1 MADVFISYKS
11 DDRGAV
17 EDIVRG
23 LERQG
28 INLWWDQGIAPTAD
42 WRADIARELHAAKVV
57 IVVWSRNSA
66 DLDSG
71 KWVIQ
76 EAEEADARGGLVPVV
91 IDDVLPPLGLR
102 HVQTADLVDWRGD
115 REDPRWIGFVETVRA
130 KLEGRAVDVRIAR
143 DTGPQ
148 TAKASLRGRVA
159 QLFLALGLATLIVT
173 SAIAFGPL
181 TATAL
186 VGGLSLAYLVL
197 NLLFSRRRN
206 DRAAATFL
214 RRALAVGWVT
224 TVTNIVVWCAAIGA
238 GAYPYARGA
247 LYQTFSIAVF
257 DEMRTPIPDAQVTV
271 TLGNKPTRVVLDEN
285 GVGHMVYPLYWGP
298 QNATI
303 TLLHRDH
310 ETEREIAREG
320 ARFADITLGAPSGA
334 ERLRVRHLTL
344 RGLAIDA
351 VLHGIRPPEFA
362 QLVPALAGVVRNEVW
377 EEVDQYLAAFP
388 ALQGLGD
395 GGSLGHRVG
404 DEGDAAGPEAV
415 VWDDSVSPRSL
426 MGLRFPDAVSV
437 ALAANFSRV
446 IYGCPIDQV
455 LDSNYQLILGDS
467 HNWFSDNVL
476 QPRAEAVRALSG
488 RGLENV
494 REEDGSVRGT
504 LMRLADYDFL
514 GPLMDG
520 NAPTTG
526 QASRE
531 HLATL
536 RFLTARRP
544 PAGLLLATLNLTSKN
559 MSNCDELQASVDIS
573 IPALAMRVSFIE
585 NVSDEPLPVSA
596 IIQGMTDR
604 QAIEV
609 WSPRDSDRTAESPW
623 PGGML
628 APGDAIA
635 VPRRLLIEDGLS
647 AQDVAAWR
655 ARAEGAPISFDVLP
669 DPETQPQINGPN
681 DPLLTNNARGFT
693 LRSGQ
698 VRFVDLRNGLR
709 TPLATPYVVGPSA
722 ESLTVRI
729 NDVDFDMREDS
740 GTILAILFGAG
751 VGSCP
756 FVYATRPGEDTL
768 LNRGAIITDQIGAS
782 AEAVSRRYLGRAVGR
797 IEIHEREAEISY
809 LNRARLIVVGGDGR
823 ERVYQPALRTLRGVD
838 DQYARLEQG
847 NTLVVNFPGYQ
858 PRADDRAVYLEA
870 VGYYTPLPTTVE
882 ARLAI
887 QRSSIFQR

>member
-23 LERQG
+23 LEREG
-28 INLWWDQGIAPTAD
+28 INLWWDQGIAPTVD

-66 DLDSG
+66 DLGSG

-76 EAEEADARGGLVPVV
+76 EAEEAEARGGLVPVV

-115 REDPRWIGFVETVRA
+115 REDPRWVGFVETVRA
-130 KLEGRAVDVRIAR
+130 KLEGRAVDARVAR

-173 SAIAFGPL
+173 SAIAFGAL
-181 TATAL
+181 TAAAL
-186 VGGLSLAYLVL
+186 VGGLLLAYVVL

-214 RRALAVGWVT
+214 RRAFAVGWLT

-247 LYQTFSIAVF
+247 LYQNFSIAVL

-285 GVGHMVYPLYWGP
+285 GVGHMEYPLYWGP
-298 QNATI
+298 RDATI

-310 ETEREIAREG
+310 ETERQIARDG
-320 ARFADITLGAPSGA
+320 ARFADVTLGAPSGV
-334 ERLRVRHLTL
+334 ERFRVRHLTV
-344 RGLAIDA
+344 RGVAIDA

-362 QLVPALAGVVRNEVW
+362 QIVPALAGVVRNEVW
-377 EEVDQYLAAFP
+377 EEANQYLAAFP
-388 ALQGLGD
+388 VIDGLGE
-395 GGSLGHRVG
+395 GGSVGYRVSEDG
-404 DEGDAAGPEAV
+404 QASDPESD
-415 VWDDSVSPRSL
+415 VWDNSVSPRSL
-426 MGLRFPDAVSV
+426 MGLRFADAVNV
-437 ALAANFSRV
+437 ALAANFSSG
-446 IYGCPIDQV
+446 IYGCPTDEV
-455 LDSNYQLILGDS
+455 LDTNYLLVLGDS
-467 HNWFSDNVL
+467 QNWFSDNLL
-476 QPRAEAVRALSG
+476 QPNADAIRALSG
-488 RGLENV
+488 RGLEGA
-494 REEDGSVRGT
+494 REQDGSVRGK

-514 GPLMDG
+514 GPLVEG
-520 NAPTTG
+520 NAQTTG
-526 QASRE
+526 QANRE
-531 HLATL
+531 YLQTL
-536 RFLTARRP
+536 QFLTAHRP
-544 PAGLLLATLNLTSKN
+544 PAGLLLATLNLTSIN

-573 IPALAMRVSFIE
+573 IPALSMRVSFIE
-585 NVSDEPLPVSA
+585 NVSDEPLPISA
-596 IIQGMTDR
+596 ILQGMADR
-604 QAIEV
+604 QAIEI
-609 WSPRDSDRTAESPW
+609 WSPRDGDRTVETPW

-628 APGDAIA
+628 APGEAIA
-635 VPRRLLIEDGLS
+635 IPRRLIVEDGLS
-647 AQDVAAWR
+647 ADDVIAWR
-655 ARAEGAPISFDVLP
+655 ARDEGAQIAFSVLP
-669 DPETQPQINGPN
+669 DPYSQPEISGPT
-681 DPLLTNNARGFT
+681 DPLVTNNARGFT

-698 VRFVDLRNGLR
+698 VRFANLTNGLR
-709 TPLATPYVVGPSA
+709 TPLSTPYVIGPSA

-740 GTILAILFGAG
+740 GTVLAILFGAG

-756 FVYATRPGEDTL
+756 FVYATRPGENTL
-768 LNRGAIITDQIGAS
+768 LNRGTIITDQIGAS

-797 IEIHEREAEISY
+797 IEIREREAEISY
-809 LNRARLIVVGGDGR
+809 LNRTRLIVVGGDDG
-823 ERVYQPALRTLRGVD
+823 ERVYQPAQQRLRGVD
-838 DQYARLEQG
+838 EQYVRLEQG
-847 NTLVVNFPGYQ
+847 DAMVVDFPGYQ
-858 PRADDRAVYLEA
+858 PRDDDRAVYLEA

-882 ARLAI
+882 ARLAL
-887 QRSSIFQR
+887 QRSSILE

>member
-23 LERQG
+23 LEREG
-28 INLWWDQGIAPTAD
+28 INLWWDQGIAPTVD

-66 DLDSG
+66 DLESG

-76 EAEEADARGGLVPVV
+76 EAEEADARDGLVPVV

-130 KLEGRAVDVRIAR
+130 KLEGRAVDARVAR

-181 TATAL
+181 TAAAL
-186 VGGLSLAYLVL
+186 VGGLFLAYVVL

-214 RRALAVGWVT
+214 RRAFAVGWVT

-247 LYQTFSIAVF
+247 LYQNFSIAVL

-271 TLGNKPTRVVLDEN
+271 TLGNKPTRVVLDAN
-285 GVGHMVYPLYWGP
+285 GVGHMEYPLYWGP
-298 QNATI
+298 QDATI

-310 ETEREIAREG
+310 ETERQVARNG
-320 ARFADITLGAPSGA
+320 ARFADVTLGAPSGV
-334 ERLRVRHLTL
+334 ERFRVRHLTA
-344 RGLAIDA
+344 RGVAIDA
-351 VLHGIRPPEFA
+351 LLHGIRPPEFA
-362 QLVPALAGVVRNEVW
+362 QIVPALAGVVRNEVW
-377 EEVDQYLAAFP
+377 EEANQYLAAFP
-388 ALQGLGD
+388 VIDGLGE
-395 GGSLGHRVG
+395 GGSVGYRVG
-404 DEGDAAGPEAV
+404 EDGQASDPESD
-415 VWDDSVSPRSL
+415 VWDNSVNPRSL
-426 MGLRFPDAVSV
+426 MGLRFADAVNV
-437 ALAANFSRV
+437 ALAANFSSG
-446 IYGCPIDQV
+446 IYGCPTDQV
-455 LDSNYQLILGDS
+455 LDTNYLLVLGDS
-467 HNWFSDNVL
+467 QNWFSDNLL
-476 QPRAEAVRALSG
+476 QPNADAIRALSG
-488 RGLENV
+488 RGLEGA
-494 REEDGSVRGT
+494 REQDGSVRGK
-504 LMRLADYDFL
+504 LMRLADYEFL
-514 GPLMDG
+514 GPLMEG
-520 NAPTTG
+520 NAQPTG
-526 QASRE
+526 QANRE
-531 HLATL
+531 YLQTL
-536 RFLTARRP
+536 QFLTAHRP
-544 PAGLLLATLNLTSKN
+544 PAGLLLATLNLSSIN

-585 NVSDEPLPVSA
+585 NVSDEPLPISVILQSMA
-596 IIQGMTDR
+596 DR
-604 QAIEV
+604 EAIEI
-609 WSPRDSDRTAESPW
+609 WSPRDGNRAVETPW

-628 APGDAIA
+628 APGEAIA
-635 VPRRLLIEDGLS
+635 VPRRLIIEDGLS
-647 AQDVAAWR
+647 AEDVTAWR
-655 ARAEGAPISFDVLP
+655 ARDDGERIAFSVLP
-669 DPETQPQINGPN
+669 DAYTQPEISGPT

-698 VRFVDLRNGLR
+698 VRFANLTNGLR
-709 TPLATPYVVGPSA
+709 TPLSTPYVVGPSA

-740 GTILAILFGAG
+740 GTVLAILFGAG

-768 LNRGAIITDQIGAS
+768 LNRGTIITDQIGAS
-782 AEAVSRRYLGRAVGR
+782 AEAVSRRYLGQAVGR

-809 LNRARLIVVGGDGR
+809 LNRTRLIVVGGDGR
-823 ERVYQPALRTLRGVD
+823 ERLYQPAQQRLRGVD
-838 DQYARLEQG
+838 EQYARLEQG
-847 NTLVVNFPGYQ
+847 DTMVVDFPGYQ
-858 PRADDRAVYLEA
+858 PRDDDHAVYLEA

-882 ARLAI
+882 ARLRL
-887 QRSSIFQR
+887 QRSSILE